1 MGRARPDA
9 NINYSLIAVS
19 SSDGSTPV
27 ELWADPSTHLLQ
39 TSASASL
46 AGSTI
51 PASGLMTAVAVQIV
65 DGSGNQI
72 SSFGGGTQY
81 TDAGVPPAH
90 PVAPTLL
97 FNNAGAWATVGSATP
112 LPVTGSLTVGG
123 TTDNSAF
130 TAGTTT
136 GTPTMGFYHS
146 TIDTVTDGRAAAVG
160 ITNKRAMLVT
170 LQTSA
175 GADTGVAASPLQV
188 SLANTASNSTAVK
201 VDGSA
206 VTQPVSGTVA
216 IGAGA
221 AVIGHVITDTGST
234 TAVTGT
240 VTISGAVT
248 EATLD
253 AALISQEAN
262 TSSVKGLTVFGAVT
276 TNAPTYT
283 TAKSDALSLD
293 TSGLLRVSLKDTPA
307 NTNKLLVTAD
317 AITFASPQ
325 HVIADSGTIST
336 ITNVVHVD
344 DNSGSLTVDNG
355 GTFAVQA
362 TIASGA
368 TSIAKAEDV
377 ASADADVGVPALAV
391 RKASPANTS
400 GTDGDYEFLQIS
412 AGRLWASATIDAAL
426 PAGAAVIG
434 KVSIDQTT
442 PGTTNLVA
450 LTAETTKVIGVTR
463 TSDGAGNLLTSN
475 STTYTAK
482 FGLDANI
489 LGTLGTA
496 FSTAGKVDVKGADG
510 DVFVRQTTAANLNA
524 TVVQG
529 TAAALTGGWPTINGE
544 AADTTGTFTNA
555 TQATSIT
562 ASNLNGYGNVLISI
576 NGTYGTATAVFEGS
590 DDGGTTW
597 YGISEADRTDSNIIE
612 SGYTSLTNTTRAWQI
627 SNPGWDSVRVR
638 STAVASGTVNVRI
651 SPSGAPTAAG
661 ASVSI
666 GVALPAGNAVI
677 GHVITD
683 TGSTTAVTGTVAVTE
698 SGTWNV
704 GSSTATGS
712 AVPANAFY
720 NGVNAQ
726 TALPT
731 AATAGNL
738 TGATADKFGRA
749 VVLPGTIRDL
759 VGTQTTTIAAST
771 SETTIVTAAAS
782 VFNDLTALV
791 VSNTSATAVRVDF
804 RDTTAGSVLFSIY
817 VPAGDTRGVAFNRPV
832 PQTSVNT
839 NWTATSSASVTDL
852 RIYAVWDKNR

>member
-1 MGRARPDA
+1 MADNFAATPGSGATFGMDEVVDATLGTVKVGFGKIMDGTLDSTNKLIVNSSGEALVKPTANSQVDLNKVAGTVTDVNSGNKSAGTIRVVLATDQPALTNKLLVTPD
-9 NINYSLIAVS
+9 L
-19 SSDGSTPV
+19 
-27 ELWADPSTHLLQ
+27 PSGAATAAKQPALG
-39 TSASASL
+39 TAGTASADVITVQ
-46 AGSTI
+46 GK
-51 PASGLMTAVAVQIV
+51 ASMTPIL
-65 DGSGNQI
+65 
-72 SSFGGGTQY
+72 
-81 TDAGVPPAH
+81 TD
-90 PVAPTLL
+90 
-97 FNNAGAWATVGSATP
+97 GSAT
-112 LPVTGSLTVGG
+112 
-123 TTDNSAF
+123 
-130 TAGTTT
+130 
-136 GTPTMGFYHS
+136 
-146 TIDTVTDGRAAAVG
+146 
-160 ITNKRAMLVT
+160 
-170 LQTSA
+170 
-175 GADTGVAASPLQV
+175 
-188 SLANTASNSTAVK
+188 
-201 VDGSA
+201 
-206 VTQPVSGTVA
+206 TQPVSGTVTTTPPA
-216 IGAGA
+216 NASTNVAQIAGTA
-221 AVIGHVITDTGST
+221 TSTGN
-234 TAVTGT
+234 GT
-240 VTISGAVT
+240 QDAGTI
-248 EATLD
+248 
-253 AALISQEAN
+253 
-262 TSSVKGLTVFGAVT
+262 
-276 TNAPTYT
+276 
-283 TAKSDALSLD
+283 
-293 TSGLLRVSLKDTPA
+293 RVSLASDT
-307 NTNKLLVTAD
+307 TGR
-317 AITFASPQ
+317 I
-325 HVIADSGTIST
+325 
-336 ITNVVHVD
+336 
-344 DNSGSLTVDNG
+344 
-355 GTFAVQA
+355 
-362 TIASGA
+362 
-368 TSIAKAEDV
+368 TSISSSVTPGTSAGNLGKAEDA
-377 ASADADVGVPALAV
+377 ASASGDTGVGMLVLQQATPGDNA
-391 RKASPANTS
+391 
-400 GTDGDYEFLQIS
+400 GTDGDYAFPQMS
-412 AGRLWASATIDAAL
+412 AGRLWTSSKIDTAL

-524 TVVQG
+524 TAVQG

-555 TQATSIT
+555 TQSTSIT

-817 VPAGDTRGVAFNRPV
+817 VPAGDVRGVAFNRPI

-839 NWTATSSASVTDL
+839 NWTAQSSASVTDL
-852 RIYAVWDKNR
+852 RIYCVWDKNK